1 MNMKT
6 TPTIDDILEEVAYQ
20 TALAEEEEGRDSPED
35 ERWSRA
41 LGQKLEARMAQLRRN
56 LLPAT
61 APIKKAKPI
70 RQKWI
75 ALQRDELLAAITQ
88 LSAAKTVAVQF
99 AYRDLNGLSDDD
111 LRRLLDLLDTSPRD

>member
-1 MNMKT
+1 MKT
-6 TPTIDDILEEVAYQ
+6 NPTDDDILEEVAYQ
-20 TALAEEEEGRDSPED
+20 AALAEEEEGGNSPHD

-41 LGQKLEARMAQLRRN
+41 LGQNLEARLAQLRRN

-70 RQKWI
+70 RKKWLEL
-75 ALQRDELLAAITQ
+75 ARDQLLAALAE

>member
-1 MNMKT
+1 MTPMNDRT
-6 TPTIDDILEEVAYQ
+6 ADDILEEVAYQ
-20 TALAEEEEGRDSPED
+20 AALAEEEEGGSTPADD
-35 ERWSRA
+35 RWSRA
-41 LGQKLEARMAQLRRN
+41 LGQTLEARLAQLRRN
-56 LLPAT
+56 LLPTA

-70 RQKWI
+70 RQKWL
-75 ALQRDELLAAITQ
+75 ALKRDQLLAAIAE